1 MIGGIRQWL
10 RRRTAARSVAAPGRS
25 YPFLVVSVH
34 DGDTLTALADRGD
47 GDWWLTD
54 VRLVGGNARELKDP
68 GGPEAREHLTV
79 LVQKIAPTL
88 LAAVRE
94 PKVPRGTLTT
104 AGWDKFGGRV
114 LGRIATPEFPDVMA
128 TMIADGYAAP
138 WNGKGQKPVPP
149 WPIPPA

>member
-54 VRLVGGNARELKDP
+54 VRLVGGNARELKNP
-68 GGPEAREHLTV
+68 GGPEARDHLIE
-79 LVQKIAPTL
+79 LVRPIQPQLL
-88 LAAVRE
+88 LALVSSRTVR
-94 PKVPRGTLTT
+94 GNLTT

-114 LGRIATPEFPDVMA
+114 LGRIATPTVPDVMA

-138 WNGKGQKPVPP
+138 WNGKGAKPVPP
-149 WPIPPA
+149 WPISQ